1 MIPEPRTSAPYPG
14 RMSRWSASVWEALAV
29 EPEERTGPR
38 RLDAV
43 WVVLLLAIAAVEL
56 VLGDLPAPW
65 LQAITSAVAI
75 GLLPWRRMRSLVV
88 VGIAFTVQFAASV
101 GLSLAGEGDL
111 VEVTFAQGL
120 AGVMIVYALCRWA
133 SPRDVGIGLAIGV
146 GLATIGE
153 GLVIGDLAGSAADL
167 IAWAIVAGFALA
179 MRYRAALRRARVREA
194 RLAERN
200 DLARDLH
207 DSVAHHLS
215 AIAVQAQAAR
225 YVSADDPAAAAKAL
239 ELIEGTANRAID
251 EMRHMV
257 GILRSDGAVNRSV
270 LSTSLL
276 DLADPDGSPR
286 VVVDG
291 DVDLSSISG
300 PVAAAA
306 YRITQEAITNARRH
320 ADGVTFVDV
329 TCTVADRELALEIV
343 NDGTP
348 TTRRSGGGFGLVGME
363 ERAAALSGS
372 LSAGPHASTGWVV
385 RARLPLVQA

>member
-1 MIPEPRTSAPYPG
+1 MIPERRASAPYPG

-29 EPEERTGPR
+29 DPEERTGPR
-38 RLDAV
+38 WFDVLIV
-43 WVVLLLAIAAVEL
+43 VVLAVGVVLEL
-56 VLGDLPAPW
+56 TLGELPAPV
-65 LQAITSAVAI
+65 LHAATSALAI
-75 GLLPWRRMRSLVV
+75 GVLPWRRRHSLLAV
-88 VGIAFTVQFAASV
+88 ALPFAVQFVIV
-101 GLSLAGEGDL
+101 GGYELADRGDL
-111 VEVTFAQGL
+111 GEITFSQGV
-120 AGVMIVYALCRWA
+120 AGIMLVYALCRWA
-133 SPRDVGIGLAIGV
+133 TPPNVGLGLAVALGGI
-146 GLATIGE
+146 LGE
-153 GLVIGDLAGSAADL
+153 GVVLGDLLGSAADL

-179 MRYRAALRRARVREA
+179 MRYRAALRRARIREA

-225 YVSADDPAAAAKAL
+225 YVSADDPAAAAQAL

-286 VVVDG
+286 VVIDG

-329 TCTVADRELALEIV
+329 TCTVADHELALEIV

-372 LSAGPHASTGWVV
+372 LTAGPHASTGWVV
-385 RARLPLVQA
+385 RARLPLVQS